1 MVSNNLEELGNF
13 IVIPVAY
20 ITSSPTLDYKL
31 QNRFIL
37 NSSATTYVCNDQF
50 RFQNF
55 QLSVHEW
62 LYTGNTIVPIEGF
75 SSMEITLQGPKG
87 PRKAWLTKVALV
99 SSFHTSIAS
108 LKCFIQKDVHWNT
121 QAEELT
127 YQGKMYCKV
136 PQRHGQ
142 WVLEYHPLEAAFPIR
157 STDPCLDSKVSM
169 DLWH

>member
-1 MVSNNLEELGNF
+1 
-13 IVIPVAY
+13 
-20 ITSSPTLDYKL
+20 
-31 QNRFIL
+31 
-37 NSSATTYVCNDQF
+37 
-50 RFQNF
+50 
-55 QLSVHEW
+55 
-62 LYTGNTIVPIEGF
+62 
-75 SSMEITLQGPKG
+75 MEITLQGPKG

-169 DLWH
+169 DLWHQRLGHLHKEAIERLSIAVEGAKIMKNLTFSSPCEVG